1 MGKLTGIIKFQGTF
15 DGLTFYKSPDG
26 YLVKTKSGVSKNR
39 IMTDP
44 AYVRTRENLSEFSLN
59 AKSGKALRQSISPLL
74 HRAKDSKLSS
84 RMLKLMHTI
93 KNLDH
98 TSVRGER
105 LVRLG
110 LDSAEGKLLLKGFD
124 FNIQAPLS
132 SVLHAGYSVDLAT
145 GVLRIPDLIPLEQL
159 GIPEGATHVSFSAAF
174 VNLDFET
181 GVFDSRYSPAVILE
195 LDNTISTI
203 ILTPEAVPTGTGTR
217 MYLLLIEF
225 FQEVNG
231 VQYSLRNGAFN
242 VMNVVE
248 VGG

>member
-1 MGKLTGIIKFQGTF
+1 MGKLTGIIKFEGTF

-39 IMTDP
+39 IMNDP
-44 AYVRTRENLSEFSLN
+44 AFVRTRENISEFSLN

-84 RMLKLMHTI
+84 RMLKLMNTI
-93 KNLDH
+93 KNFDG
-98 TSVRGER
+98 SSARGQR
-105 LVRLG
+105 QVGLG
-110 LDSAEGKLLLKGFD
+110 LGSLEGKLLLKGFD
-124 FNIQAPLS
+124 FNLHAPLS
-132 SVLHAGYSVDLAT
+132 SVLHALYSVDVVT
-145 GVLRIPDLIPLEQL
+145 GVLSIPDLSPQEQL
-159 GIPEGATHVSFSAAF
+159 GIPEGATHTSFSSAF

-181 GVFDSRYSPAVILE
+181 GIFDSSYSPAVILQ

-203 ILTPEAVPTGTGTR
+203 ILTPEAVPTGTGTQ

-242 VMNVVE
+242 VLNVVE
-248 VGG
+248 VV